1 MASNGWGTAVKWSG
15 YNRKT
20 QTYNSYSETDIQRT
34 YVTYSVYG
42 CARSGDGS
50 GYYYAS
56 DWGVTVT
63 LQYSVD
69 NGATWTTLGSQYGTL
84 DYGANVA
91 SITRSVTIYRTTAS
105 QNVKFRSKAVTSGIN
120 EVAYSDSPTTVYA
133 LESYTVGY
141 NLNGASGTAPSN
153 QTKYYSQTLTLRSDT
168 PTRSGYSFLGWATTS
183 SATEAEYAPGASY
196 TANAAATMYAVWSL
210 DYKIP
215 AIGEITAYRCDANGN
230 ALEEG
235 TRCHILFGWELDS
248 IASGATLDIVATT
261 ISNGQT
267 VTLQCVSGATLSNNP
282 YEAVIQPSG
291 GFDTEKSYNLSVTI
305 TDSNGRSGLRTS
317 FLSQSYVPID
327 CSPEGGVGIGTVAPS
342 GRMLDVGI
350 DTNLDKTITLGSDAR
365 TSLLAALGIS
375 ELFHFE
381 VIVSASA
388 SIGEGAIKE
397 FSATA
402 PTVDGMAC
410 RGVVQTW
417 YDGSGNPLIGA
428 SWRTSSTNV
437 IHARVRANSASTI
450 RVWWLLLYTPH
461 EFTTFGDWPE

>member
-1 MASNGWGTAVKWSG
+1 MAGNGWGTAVKWSG

-20 QTYNSYSETDIQRT
+20 QVYNSYSETDIQKT

-42 CARSGDGS
+42 CARSGDGG

-84 DYGANVA
+84 DYGSNVA
-91 SITRSVTIYRTTAS
+91 SITRSVTIYRTTAN
-105 QNVKFRSKAVTSGIN
+105 QNVKFRSKAVTSGID
-120 EVAYSDSPTTVYA
+120 EVAYSDSSTSVNA

-153 QTKYYSQTLTLRSDT
+153 QTKYYSKTLTLRSDI

-215 AIGEITAYRCDANGN
+215 AVGEITAYRCDANGN

-248 IASGATLDIVATT
+248 TASGATLDIVATT

-291 GFDTEKSYNLSVTI
+291 GFDTEKSYDLSVTI
-305 TDSNGRSGLRTS
+305 TDSNGRSGFRTS

-342 GRMLDVGI
+342 SRTLDVGI
-350 DTNLDKTITLGSDAR
+350 GFSHTGGAVTLDAASEAAW
-365 TSLLAALGIS
+365 LAALGI
-375 ELFHFE
+375 ENVHY
-381 VIVSASA
+381 
-388 SIGEGAIKE
+388 G
-397 FSATA
+397 
-402 PTVDGMAC
+402 
-410 RGVVQTW
+410 TW
-417 YDGSGNPLIGA
+417 TGNINL
-428 SWRTSSTNV
+428 SSTWNGLRWNQVNV
-437 IHARVRANSASTI
+437 TIPTMSSADYTAIVTVEQNGNLTHSSIRTKTTTYITVYIDSPAAVNGAFKIH
-450 RVWWLLLYTPH
+450 WLV
-461 EFTTFGDWPE
+461 FGG